1 MSNSIPLPRYVMLE
15 HQWNGV
21 HYDLM
26 LECQGM
32 LRTWK
37 LMEPLTSGE
46 QKATELPLHRLAYLE
61 YEGPVSQCRGTVK
74 CIAAGN
80 YEGDAGLEVE
90 INLQL
95 TGTLQ
100 GIVQLLHVQSS
111 TWKLIW
117 LPDSE
122 QGLDLCEG

>member
-1 MSNSIPLPRYVMLE
+1 MSNSIPLPRYVVLE

-26 LECQGM
+26 LECQGK

-61 YEGPVSQCRGTVK
+61 YEGPIAPSRGSVTRL
-74 CIAAGN
+74 AAGT
-80 YEGDAGLEVE
+80 YEGNAGLEDV
-90 INLQL
+90 IHLQL
-95 TGTLQ
+95 TGTLR
-100 GIVQLLHVQSS
+100 GAVQLQRVEFNN
-111 TWKLIW
+111 WKLIW

-122 QGLDLCEG
+122 QGLD